1 MPRGQPP
8 YHASNPPERIRWPT
22 RSLSAAAVS
31 AATAD
36 INAPTLGGTP
46 LPMNNNHRDQ
56 ADHVEDSLIAVQIIP
71 PVQVPGGSQVVE
83 KPTEKVRAMAT
94 SSTTAPAVS
103 SSLVPIK
110 DAKSEG
116 EKVSTESA
124 NDDASVS
131 SSDSSCRGSSG
142 NSSSTSSSGQS

>member
-8 YHASNPPERIRWPT
+8 YYASNPPERILWLT
-22 RSLSAAAVS
+22 RSRSAAAVS

-56 ADHVEDSLIAVQIIP
+56 ADHVENSLIAVQIIP

-83 KPTEKVRAMAT
+83 KPAEKVAAVAT
-94 SSTTAPAVS
+94 SLTTAAAVS
-103 SSLVPIK
+103 LSLVSVK
-110 DAKSEG
+110 DAKSG
-116 EKVSTESA
+116 GRRCQWSPLMMMPRCPHQST
-124 NDDASVS
+124 
-131 SSDSSCRGSSG
+131 
-142 NSSSTSSSGQS
+142 